1 MIKVLFFAKLR
12 EQLKT
17 GQLDIEYNESIQ
29 SVNDLLEVIA
39 SSEGEL
45 FKEKLLSP
53 QIITAVNHEVSD
65 RDSTVKDGD
74 EVAFYPPV
82 SGG

>member
-29 SVNDLLEVIA
+29 SVNDLLEVIFTN
-39 SSEGEL
+39 EGEL
-45 FKEKLLSP
+45 FKEKLSSP
-53 QIITAVNHEVSD
+53 QIIAAVNHEVSD

>member
-12 EQLKT
+12 EQLKV
-17 GQLDIEYNESIQ
+17 GQLDIECNESIQ
-29 SVNDLLEVIA
+29 SVNDLLEVIFA
-39 SSEGEL
+39 NEGEL
-45 FKEKLLSP
+45 FKEKLSSS
-53 QIITAVNHEVSD
+53 QIITAVNHEVVD
-65 RDSTVKDGD
+65 RDSAVKAGD